1 MKEKVEKDL
10 IGLELKLK
18 GLKQDKSPYKEYIN
32 QTVPMLENL
41 VSYYRKSDGKSKKK
55 ILSCIFS
62 KKIVLEKSRVA
73 TYEFTTPI
81 NVLLNAS
88 KVLKSSDKKK
98 EVENDLL
105 SCLAPQVGLEP
116 TTYGLTV
123 RRSNQLSY

>member
-10 IGLELKLK
+10 SGLELKLK
-18 GLKQDKSPYKEYIN
+18 DLKQDKSPYKEYIN
-32 QTVPMLENL
+32 QTVTMLENL

-73 TYEFTTPI
+73 TYEFTKPI

-88 KVLKSSDKKK
+88 KVLKSSGIKK

-105 SCLAPQVGLEP
+105 SCMAPLLDGSCNFMFQF
-116 TTYGLTV
+116 
-123 RRSNQLSY
+123 